1 MALMAVAA
9 STLFA
14 SHPRTDDLSCQVAK
28 LSVPSPS
35 FATFAPS
42 RDKFPTN
49 TLTHSHTNTLLHSAS
64 NATAQLTFGY
74 DVMNRLIA
82 ATNAICVSPT
92 SSFEFPISYRRDAG
106 GLVTN
111 IVYAAGKAV
120 SRAYDA
126 DGNLVNVK
134 DWLGHE
140 WTFTYNGAGQ
150 PTGGSSP
157 GSFTHGFSYDGAGRL
172 SGWSVS
178 SIAARTIERDT
189 AGIRT
194 RDTVAVSTM
203 PTPSTNRKAG
213 NTFDAADKL
222 ISASVTYST
231 NAPVSETYG
240 YDLNGSM
247 TNIVSG
253 TNLAFAATYTE
264 FGQISSLTN
273 SRTNELTN
281 FFYDANGNRVI
292 TGDKL
297 WITDHA
303 DPLKRPLMECST
315 NGVVLRYYLW
325 GNGRLLG
332 FIDSE
337 GALTIAH
344 SDEQGSVVALT
355 ASNGAVLHTAHY
367 GPHGEDWGTTGVNPV
382 PFAWLGGHGV
392 VAASRLLPVSQF
404 TAADR
409 ALYLTRHRLY
419 SGTLKR
425 FLSSDPLGLEGG
437 LNLYAYGEGNPLS
450 YIDPLGLCGVS
461 GDAIFSDFIN
471 DVQQGV
477 SGFDDVVL
485 DALGGL
491 ADYLKEPNV
500 SNMQTTMA
508 MIDGMM
514 NLDSTIRNI
523 SDSVSTTWNSG
534 PRGKGRVIGGITMLA
549 ATIAQFARSG
559 STVKKPLPNKLYYY
573 TDTATAAK
581 IESSQLGLP
590 GQITYLT
597 PIENLSPL
605 QAQIELALP
614 QKNTAQ
620 AMFEISTDGLSSS
633 KVILQRRV
641 TGNVF
646 NRGGGGTEILYD
658 GTIPLD
664 NVKRIR

>member
-367 GPHGEDWGTTGVNPV
+367 GPHGEDWGTTGTNST

-392 VAASRLLPVSQF
+392 LAGSYFSLSTSHF
-404 TAADR
+404 S
-409 ALYLTRHRLY
+409 LYLTRHRLY
-419 SGTLKR
+419 SATLKR
-425 FLSSDPLGLEGG
+425 FLSADPIGLSGG
-437 LNLYAYGEGNPLS
+437 LNLYAYGEGDPLS
-450 YIDPLGLCGVS
+450 YIDPLGLCGESEGSVFGAFMYGAGQGLMGFGDAVS
-461 GDAIFSDFIN
+461 GALAGIANFVMNPS
-471 DVQQGV
+471 QG
-477 SGFDDVVL
+477 
-485 DALGGL
+485 
-491 ADYLKEPNV
+491 
-500 SNMQTTMA
+500 TMA
-508 MIDGMM
+508 SM
-514 NLDSTIRNI
+514 NAVAYLDVTIRDMLDSIATAW
-523 SDSVSTTWNSG
+523 DAG
-534 PRGKGRVIGGITMLA
+534 PRGQGQVIGGVTITAASLA
-549 ATIAQFARSG
+549 APFAKAAPLVVAEESGAANAINGIRLNQQLSAQLAFNAAGGLSQEAITG
-559 STVKKPLPNKLYYY
+559 ANLIIP
-573 TDTATAAK
+573 AAK
-581 IESSQLGLP
+581 LGNP
-590 GQITYLT
+590 AIPTGFAKFSTGT
-597 PIENLSPL
+597 FNSPSGPF
-605 QAQIELALP
+605 QVHFYMKP
-614 QKNTAQ
+614 TTG
-620 AMFEISTDGLSSS
+620 EIWTGLDYKS
-633 KVILQRRV
+633 
-641 TGNVF
+641 VF
-646 NRGGGGTEILYD
+646 NNPIGH
-658 GTIPLD
+658 
-664 NVKRIR
+664 